1 MGKKHHRSGRGVV
14 RARTQKRPPSN
25 NRSQTDEEDFL
36 ARTLSH
42 VRGGTT
48 EQVDISRLRKVV
60 QTRGLNSASERRKL
74 WPLLV
79 GIECTDPLSL
89 PHPKDCPLEHDDID
103 QVERDVERSSWRI
116 QNSVHHNKRQRKRR
130 VATLSHMV
138 NASLAADRTLHYYQG
153 YHDIALILLLAVD
166 CRLASAILQRI
177 SQCHIRPWLHQT
189 LHPAMAQLSHLFP
202 LIARVDPVLFKFLA
216 ASTVQPYFALSWVIT
231 WFSHDLANFDHVCRL
246 FDLFLASH
254 PMMPLYF
261 SASLVLM
268 RRSGIMECECE
279 YSAVHVYLCHI
290 PIDLPL
296 ETLLRT
302 TLDLFEKYPPEQLQ
316 EYVPTIVFVDCISRG
331 FRVPNRQSSSAHA
344 LLVSTPLPSHPL
356 THPTSPLSLQT
367 TPYPLEWTDD
377 FVYRVPDDRWLALV
391 SKLKV
396 DLAKREASRQR
407 RGSKWWMVK
416 AKRVI
421 DVKLHW
427 VLLYVYW
434 YVVVVCWKET
444 PSLVR
449 KSRNGR
455 QPMAYATK
463 RKEVSSPSA
472 GHSGAAWVIVGAVV
486 LVYVTQVWVFPFEN

>member
-316 EYVPTIVFVDCISRG
+316 D
-331 FRVPNRQSSSAHA
+331 
-344 LLVSTPLPSHPL
+344 
-356 THPTSPLSLQT
+356 LQT